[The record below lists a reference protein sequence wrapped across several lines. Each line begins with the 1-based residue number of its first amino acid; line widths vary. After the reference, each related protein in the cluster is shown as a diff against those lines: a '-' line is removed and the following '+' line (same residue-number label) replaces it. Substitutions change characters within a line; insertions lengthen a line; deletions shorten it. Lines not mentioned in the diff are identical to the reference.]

1 MVIIGVTGGSGS
13 GKTSFLREAE
23 DRGALVLDCD
33 EIYHA
38 LLETSPGLLADIEQ
52 RFPGSVED
60 GVLAR
65 KKLGAQV
72 FNDPAAL
79 LELNGITHRHV
90 MLEVERR
97 LQEAGELA
105 VIDAIGLFES
115 SLSARCTVTV
125 CITAPE
131 AVRIRRIMA
140 REGIT
145 EDYARARIRAQ
156 KPEAWYMERADYTLC
171 NDYPTEKDFRKAAGA
186 WLSMIMERYT
196 DHKVT
201 R

>member
-1 MVIIGVTGGSGS
+1 MIMIGVTGGSGS

-23 DRGALVLDCD
+23 ARGALVLDCD
-33 EIYHA
+33 EIYHDLLKTSPK
-38 LLETSPGLLADIEQ
+38 LLEDIEA
-52 RFPGSVED
+52 RFPGSVEH
-60 GVLAR
+60 GELLR

-72 FNDPAAL
+72 FHDPAAL
-79 LELNGITHRHV
+79 LDLNAITHYHV
-90 MLEVERR
+90 TQEVERR

-115 SLSARCTVTV
+115 GLSERCTVTV

-131 AVRIRRIMA
+131 AVRIRRLMA

-145 EDYARARIRAQ
+145 EDYARARIHAQ
-156 KPEAWYMERADYTLC
+156 KLEAWYIERADYTLC
-171 NDYPTEKDFRKAAGA
+171 NDYPTEEDFRKAAGTL
-186 WLSMIMERYT
+186 LSTIMERYA